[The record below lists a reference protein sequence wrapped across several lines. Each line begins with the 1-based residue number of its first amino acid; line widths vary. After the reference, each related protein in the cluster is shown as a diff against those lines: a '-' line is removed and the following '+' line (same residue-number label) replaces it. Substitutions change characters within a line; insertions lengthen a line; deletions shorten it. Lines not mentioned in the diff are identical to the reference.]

1 MGVLE
6 PTALL
11 GKLVEV
17 GGGFPST
24 PSFKAE
30 PILLGFPE
38 VPRSPAPCP
47 PSTDPMGH
55 SLPAALSAG
64 LCRAGLVPGDLCPA
78 FLAHLWEFPGK
89 PQRETKQSWLPL
101 RLRSG
106 PGLWGHGTPFAS
118 SLRAAPP
125 APSPVPE
132 C

>member
-1 MGVLE
+1 M
-6 PTALL
+6 
-11 GKLVEV
+11 
-17 GGGFPST
+17 S
-24 PSFKAE
+24 SFKAGAH
-30 PILLGFPE
+30 PALASVPE

-47 PSTDPMGH
+47 PSTNPMGH

-64 LCRAGLVPGDLCPA
+64 LFGAGLVPSDLCPA

-106 PGLWGHGTPFAS
+106 HGLWGHETPFPS
-118 SLRAAPP
+118 SPRAAAP